1 MRIIGKDNFDSTYR
15 FRNDEFK
22 IRDIVLIFDFTTIIN
37 ISTFKKINY
46 RQIRSYRITESDPFK
61 GIYRIS
67 ELDNTIFRNIYV
79 NNRLKRFYVAI
90 IFDVFSRYR
99 TSAFSDNKND
109 IVNFADAF

>member
-46 RQIRSYRITESDPFK
+46 R
-61 GIYRIS
+61 
-67 ELDNTIFRNIYV
+67 
-79 NNRLKRFYVAI
+79 
-90 IFDVFSRYR
+90 
-99 TSAFSDNKND
+99 
-109 IVNFADAF
+109 